1 MRGFVTFLLVVA
13 GLGGVGAG
21 IYFPTAAYIRKQ
33 NEPAYRSKPVVSG
46 DIVLNVNSTGN
57 VEPVLRVT
65 VGAVVSGPIQE
76 LFVDFNE
83 KVEKDQLMAKID
95 PRLFESVVLR
105 DRATLETRN
114 AEVLRAEARLQQAIN
129 AEERAKKLVKK
140 NASLISDT
148 EVDEMRFSRMAA
160 EAELSVAK
168 TAVQQAQASLDNS
181 EANLGYTEIRSP
193 VDGVVIDRKI
203 DEGQTLAAQF
213 QTPELFIVAPEMDDR
228 MFIYASVDEADI
240 GLIRQAQ
247 KAQNPVTFTVDA
259 YPGEIF
265 ENGTIRE
272 VRLSSTEE
280 SNVVTYPVVVETPN
294 KEMKLLPGMTASLS
308 FQVEEKTSIVKIP
321 NAALRFYPP
330 NRKHVHPDDHKVLDG
345 VEEANEQST
354 DQEAADRSAQE
365 RAEASVNGQKRHVWV
380 FDGKLLRARA
390 IEVGISDSRYTELIS
405 GEVKDG
411 DELVVGE
418 EKKK

>member
-1 MRGFVTFLLVVA
+1 MRGFVTFLLVIA

-46 DIVLNVNSTGN
+46 DIVLYVNSTGN

-76 LFVDFNE
+76 LYVDFNE
-83 KVEKDQLMAKID
+83 KVKKDQLMAKID

-129 AEERAKKLVKK
+129 SEERAKKLVKK

-213 QTPELFIVAPEMDDR
+213 QTPELFIVAPEMGHR

-240 GLIRQAQ
+240 GLIRQA
-247 KAQNPVTFTVDA
+247 KETQNPVTFTVDA

-265 ENGTIRE
+265 ENGIIRE

-294 KEMKLLPGMTASLS
+294 EEMKLLPGMTASLS
-308 FQVEEKTSIVKIP
+308 FQVEEKNSIVKIP

-330 NRKHVHPDDHKVLDG
+330 NRKHVHPDDHKILDG

-365 RAEASVNGQKRHVWV
+365 RAEASINGKKRHVWV

-405 GEVKDG
+405 GELKDG

>member
-1 MRGFVTFLLVVA
+1 
-13 GLGGVGAG
+13 
-21 IYFPTAAYIRKQ
+21 
-33 NEPAYRSKPVVSG
+33 
-46 DIVLNVNSTGN
+46 
-57 VEPVLRVT
+57 
-65 VGAVVSGPIQE
+65 
-76 LFVDFNE
+76 
-83 KVEKDQLMAKID
+83 
-95 PRLFESVVLR
+95 
-105 DRATLETRN
+105 
-114 AEVLRAEARLQQAIN
+114 
-129 AEERAKKLVKK
+129 
-140 NASLISDT
+140 
-148 EVDEMRFSRMAA
+148 MRFSRMAA

-193 VDGVVIDRKI
+193 VDGIVIDRKI

-213 QTPELFIVAPEMDDR
+213 QTPELFTVAPEMGHR

-240 GLIRQAQ
+240 GLIRQARE
-247 KAQNPVTFTVDA
+247 AQNQVTFTVDA

-272 VRLSSTEE
+272 VRLSSTQE

-294 KEMKLLPGMTASLS
+294 EEMKLLPGMTASLS

-330 NRKHVHPDDHKVLDG
+330 NRKHVHPDDHKILDG

-365 RAEASVNGQKRHVWV
+365 RAKASVNGQKRHVWV

-405 GEVKDG
+405 GELKDG

>member
-1 MRGFVTFLLVVA
+1 MRGFVTFLLVIA

-46 DIVLNVNSTGN
+46 DIVLYVNSTGN

-76 LFVDFNE
+76 LYVDFNE
-83 KVEKDQLMAKID
+83 KVKKDQLMAKID

-129 AEERAKKLVKK
+129 SEERAKKLVKK

-213 QTPELFIVAPEMDDR
+213 QTPELFIVAPEMGHR

-240 GLIRQAQ
+240 GLIRQA
-247 KAQNPVTFTVDA
+247 KEMQNPVTFTVDA

-265 ENGTIRE
+265 ENGIIRE

-294 KEMKLLPGMTASLS
+294 EEMKLLPGMTASLS
-308 FQVEEKTSIVKIP
+308 FQVEEKNSIVKIP

-330 NRKHVHPDDHKVLDG
+330 NRKHVHPDDHKILDG

-365 RAEASVNGQKRHVWV
+365 RAEASINGQKRHVWV

-405 GEVKDG
+405 GELKDG